1 MDRKFGI
8 ELEIVGINRE
18 AALRALHAV
27 GINVQAEAYNHTTRG
42 HWKFV
47 SDASVRDGFEVVSPV
62 LRGEAGI
69 EEAMTVAEALSDAG
83 ATANRTC
90 GFHVHFDASDLS
102 AANVKTIVH
111 RYADHEAEIDAFMPP
126 SRRGAANQFCA
137 PVSRFLTHRFDEAR
151 TMDELVAAQPGRYFK
166 VNLQSYRRH
175 GTLEFRQH
183 SGTVNANK
191 VANWVRFLGE
201 FIDQCKRPAA
211 PAPTATPAV
220 ELPALSGV
228 QARLAEMFA
237 AQGTVSLATMC
248 ERFSWQPHTAR
259 AAVTR
264 LRRAGLRISPVRENG
279 EPAYRLEGG
288 QTSTAP
294 APEHTDS
301 LWTGISER
309 VIRFYQRRAAV
320 LAVA

>member
-8 ELEIVGINRE
+8 ELEIVDINQQT
-18 AALRALHAV
+18 ALRALRAV
-27 GINVQAEAYNHTTRG
+27 GINVQAEAYNHTTRE

-47 SDASVRDGFEVVSPV
+47 SDASVRNGFEVVSPV

-83 ATANRTC
+83 ATVNRSC
-90 GFHVHFDASDLS
+90 GFHVHFDAADLS
-102 AANVKTIVH
+102 VADVKAIVH

-126 SRRGAANQFCA
+126 SRRGNTNTYCES
-137 PVSRFLTHRFDEAR
+137 VTRFLNRRFDNAR
-151 TMDELVAAQPGRYFK
+151 TFDELAAAQPGRYFK
-166 VNLQSYRRH
+166 VNLQSYRCH

-191 VANWVRFLGE
+191 VANWVCFLGE

-211 PAPTATPAV
+211 PAPAA

-237 AQGTVSLATMC
+237 AQGTVTLAAMC
-248 ERFSWQPHTAR
+248 ERFGWQPHTAR

-264 LRRAGLRISPVRENG
+264 LRQAGLSISPVRENG
-279 EPAYRLEGG
+279 EPAYRLDSGIAAP
-288 QTSTAP
+288 AP
-294 APEHTDS
+294 APERTDS

>member
-8 ELEIVGINRE
+8 ELEIVDINQQT
-18 AALRALHAV
+18 ALRALRAV

-47 SDASVRDGFEVVSPV
+47 SDASVRNGFEVVSPV

-83 ATANRTC
+83 ATVNRSC
-90 GFHVHFDASDLS
+90 GFHVHFDAADLS
-102 AANVKTIVH
+102 VADVKAIVH

-126 SRRGAANQFCA
+126 SRRGNTNTYCQS
-137 PVSRFLTHRFDEAR
+137 VTRFLNRRFDEAR
-151 TMDELVAAQPGRYFK
+151 TIDELAAAQSGRYFK

-211 PAPTATPAV
+211 PTPAA

-228 QARLAEMFA
+228 QARLAEIFA
-237 AQGTVSLATMC
+237 AQGTVSLAAMC
-248 ERFSWQPHTAR
+248 ERFNWQPHTAR

-279 EPAYRLEGG
+279 ESAYRLDGG
-288 QTSTAP
+288 HASTAP
-294 APEHTDS
+294 ASERADS

-320 LAVA
+320 LAVAA